1 MINNYISPFLGSMK
15 LKDITPRVLEKYYA
29 QFLKTKPV
37 NNPVTGKTKN
47 EFVGTST
54 VRDVH
59 KLLRNCFGQAVKWEI
74 IEKNP
79 ALHAT
84 VPKHKKQKREIW
96 TAETLF
102 DATEVCEDARL
113 RLCINMAFACSL
125 RLGELPGLTWDCV
138 DISEEAIN
146 TGFASITIN
155 KELQRVTKDAMK
167 VLYN

>member
-1 MINNYISPFLGSMK
+1 MLYGISTWALSTYSNNVGMINNYISPFLGSMK
-15 LKDITPRVLEKYYA
+15 LKDITPRVLENYYT

-102 DATEVCEDARL
+102 HATEVCEVARL

-125 RLGELPGLTWDCV
+125 RLGELLGLT
-138 DISEEAIN
+138 
-146 TGFASITIN
+146 
-155 KELQRVTKDAMK
+155 
-167 VLYN
+167 